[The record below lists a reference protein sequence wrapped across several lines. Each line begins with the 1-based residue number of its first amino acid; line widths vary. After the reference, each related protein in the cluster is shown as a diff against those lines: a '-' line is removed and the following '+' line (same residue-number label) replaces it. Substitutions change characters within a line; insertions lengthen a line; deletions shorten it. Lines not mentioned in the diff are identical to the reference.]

1 MKKIVLTGGGTLGHV
16 APTLALVPRLMELGY
31 DVHYIGSKSPLE
43 RGAIEKLPIKFYPIH
58 TGKLRRYISFENI
71 KDAFKIPFG
80 YFESLHLL
88 RKIKP
93 KIVFSKGGFV
103 SVPVV
108 YAARTLGIP
117 VISHESDLSPGLATR
132 LALPF
137 AKKVC
142 CNFEACAKRMGEK
155 GVYSGLPLR
164 KDIFMGDR
172 EKGLSM
178 AGFSGKKPVLLMMGG
193 SQGAVRINECLR
205 QALDEILPKYDVFH
219 ICGKGNLSAELLN
232 KEGYF
237 QIELMLD
244 DLKHALAA
252 ADFVLSR
259 SGATALTEFHA
270 LNKPMLLIP
279 LGSDASRGDQIEN
292 AERYEKKGLAR
303 VLLQEKM
310 NPKSLAFELDKLYLD
325 GEKIAQALKENPLPD
340 AEKIIIDLIE
350 SCSLK

>member
-16 APTLALVPRLMELGY
+16 APTLALVPRLLELSY
-31 DVHYIGSKSPLE
+31 EVHYIGSRSSLE
-43 RGAIEKLPIKFYPIH
+43 RGAIEKFPIKFYPIH
-58 TGKLRRYISFENI
+58 TGKLRRYVSFENI
-71 KDAFKIPFG
+71 KDMFKIPLG
-80 YFESLHLL
+80 YFEALHLI

-93 KIVFSKGGFV
+93 QIVFSKGGFV

-108 YAARTLGIP
+108 YAAKTLGIP
-117 VISHESDLSPGLATR
+117 IISHESDLSPGLATR

-137 AKKVC
+137 ARRVC
-142 CNFEACAKRMGEK
+142 CNFEACAGRMGEK

-164 KDIFMGDR
+164 KDIFMGER
-172 EKGLSM
+172 EKGLKM

-193 SQGAVRINECLR
+193 SQGAVRINDCLR

-219 ICGKGNLSAELLN
+219 ICGKGNLSAELIN
-232 KEGYF
+232 KAGYF
-237 QIELMLD
+237 QTELLLD

-259 SGATALTEFHA
+259 AGATALTEFHA

-292 AERYEKKGLAR
+292 AERYEKNGFAR
-303 VLLQEKM
+303 VLLQKDM
-310 NPKSLAFELDKLYLD
+310 TAQSLAFELDRLYLD
-325 GEKIAQALKENPLPD
+325 GEKIAERLKQNPLPN
-340 AEKIIIDLIE
+340 AEKIIIELIE
-350 SCSLK
+350 KYKRD